1 MSGTENQISDS
12 ELLRFAIESGMIDRT
27 TIEHQIE
34 MTNKQKLLAEHNL
47 SVWQGK
53 NGMWY
58 THIIDE
64 NGKRRLIK
72 KKTREQVEEVIC
84 KHYAEDKPTVNKI
97 FNLWVEEKLHYGEI
111 QKSTYDRYVADFHR
125 FFDDTDLKY
134 KKIKYVTELEIETHI
149 KDQILKH
156 QLTSKAYSGLRTI
169 IIGIFSYAYKYKYC
183 DIAIRTFFNEM
194 RLSSKLFAHKSFLP
208 EDNVFMEDEVKMIV
222 EYLDRHKPNVISYGI
237 MLALRTGL
245 RVGEL
250 CSLKYDDIKGNCIRI
265 NKTEIRYKVE
275 DGRYTRDVKNNAKTE
290 AGNRCVLI
298 DKQSEELIEKIKN
311 LNPDGDYLFEINGK
325 RCIGQSFTRK
335 LERACHTLGLNPRSM
350 HKCRKTY
357 ATNLINAKVPESLI
371 VAQMGHIDISTTK
384 QYYLYNN
391 TAKSEA
397 VKLLSDAI
405 A

>member
-1 MSGTENQISDS
+1 MIDLEIDA
-12 ELLRFAIESGMIDRT
+12 EMDRALRMLDEYGMIDRT
-27 TIEHQIE
+27 TIEQQIE
-34 MTNKQKLLAEHNL
+34 MAKKQKLLEKHSL

-58 THIIDE
+58 THIIDD

-72 KKTREQVEEVIC
+72 KRTREQVEEVIC
-84 KHYAEDKPTVNKI
+84 KHYEEEEPTINKI
-97 FNLWVEEKLHYGEI
+97 FHLWVDEKLHYGEI

-125 FFDDTDLKY
+125 FFDNSNLKY
-134 KKIKYVTELEIETHI
+134 RKIKNVTELEIEIHI
-149 KDQILKH
+149 KDQILEH

-169 IIGIFSYAYKYKYC
+169 IIGIFSYAYKHKYC
-183 DIAIRTFFNEM
+183 KIAIRTFFNET
-194 RLSSKLFAHKSFLP
+194 RLSSKMFAHKAFLP

-222 EYLDRHKPNVISYGI
+222 EYLTEHKPNVISYGI
-237 MLALRTGL
+237 ILALRTGL

-250 CSLKYDDIKGNCIRI
+250 CSLRFEDVKDNCIRI
-265 NKTEIRYKVE
+265 SKTEVRYKTE
-275 DGRYTRDVKNNAKTE
+275 EGRYTRDVRDNAKTE

-298 DKQSEELIEKIKN
+298 DRQSEELIEKIKA
-311 LNPDGDYLFEINGK
+311 LNPNGEYLFEINGK

-335 LERACHTLGLNPRSM
+335 LERACNTLGLNPRSM

-371 VAQMGHIDISTTK
+371 IAQMGHIDISTTR
-384 QYYLYNN
+384 QFYLYNN
-391 TAKSEA
+391 TAKAEA
-397 VKLLSDAI
+397 IKLLSDAI